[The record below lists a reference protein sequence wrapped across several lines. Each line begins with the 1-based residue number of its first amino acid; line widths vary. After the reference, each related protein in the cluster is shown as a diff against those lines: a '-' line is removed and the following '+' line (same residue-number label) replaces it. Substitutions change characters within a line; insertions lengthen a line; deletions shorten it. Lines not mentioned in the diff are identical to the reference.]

1 MLKSK
6 TTWTCLLGALGG
18 LAGIFTSE
26 LSVAE
31 GAQVILTSLIG
42 LFLRHGVAKNQM
54 AAEKAVEA
62 ASVPKPVAKKRIIK
76 KGV

>member
-42 LFLRHGVAKNQM
+42 LFLRHGVAKSQT
-54 AAEKAVEA
+54 AAEEAAEA
-62 ASVPKPVAKKRIIK
+62 ASVVLPLTPKKRIIK
-76 KGV
+76 KA

>member
-6 TTWTCLLGALGG
+6 TTWTCLVGALGG

-42 LFLRHGVAKNQM
+42 LFLRHGVAKSQT
-54 AAEKAVEA
+54 AAEAAVEA
-62 ASVPKPVAKKRIIK
+62 AVKPAPAAKKRVVK
-76 KGV
+76 KPA